1 MIRSHSH
8 NQLTL
13 AAFDWPFQVALDEE
27 NRWVKLG
34 NLIPWDALSESYYQS
49 LNATQG
55 RPAKEA
61 RLVIGAV
68 IIKHKLC
75 LSDEETVRTDTGKP
89 VFAVF
94 CGVARVS
101 DASPFCTVIVG
112 RDSKTNGTDRV

>member
-75 LSDEETVRTDTGKP
+75 LSDEETVRQIQENPYLQYFVGLP
-89 VFAVF
+89 GYQMQV
-94 CGVARVS
+94 
-101 DASPFCTVIVG
+101 PFVPSLLVEI
-112 RDSKTNGTDRV
+112 RKTNGTDRV